1 MLHVSKREHTRSMT
15 IPNAS
20 LICTFLIFLS
30 LHHHPAIAN
39 IANTHTNTDT
49 HTKHNPHPKSLIQQ
63 QSKSNIMFC
72 GGFFPNLFQT
82 MAKPDTS
89 TTTMS
94 NSAIVFVKPH
104 ANTQAVR
111 DLVSKKLKEAAPSMT
126 IQSEQSISGP
136 TIDKEQLIDQHYY
149 AIASKATILTANEI
163 SSSVPTDLFHESFG
177 EDWSNVLSDGRA
189 ANAMEA
195 CTILDC
201 DASELS
207 DLWRAAEAKG
217 LVVKFGGGFYCGKLA
232 KNDKVIYVFNAFFM
246 TMRAGFVDPDC
257 SIHCYEVEWDPKE
270 LSWEDFRGK
279 VLGPTDP
286 SQAPKGSI
294 RRTILNEF
302 KRLGLDAKPNKGL
315 NGVHASASPFEGLS
329 EKSNWLGKK
338 IEDDAFGAALMKAG
352 LKKKVILEWCKDPRV
367 TVEADSMGSLFD
379 ALEDTDVGDCF
390 TKLTEINKLN

>member
-1 MLHVSKREHTRSMT
+1 
-15 IPNAS
+15 
-20 LICTFLIFLS
+20 
-30 LHHHPAIAN
+30 
-39 IANTHTNTDT
+39 
-49 HTKHNPHPKSLIQQ
+49 
-63 QSKSNIMFC
+63 
-72 GGFFPNLFQT
+72 
-82 MAKPDTS
+82 
-89 TTTMS
+89 
-94 NSAIVFVKPH
+94 
-104 ANTQAVR
+104 
-111 DLVSKKLKEAAPSMT
+111 
-126 IQSEQSISGP
+126 
-136 TIDKEQLIDQHYY
+136 
-149 AIASKATILTANEI
+149 
-163 SSSVPTDLFHESFG
+163 
-177 EDWSNVLSDGRA
+177 
-189 ANAMEA
+189 MEA

-207 DLWRAAEAKG
+207 DLWRAAEVKG